1 MKRPC
6 TTLSGTRPRNSNSRS
21 DVMCSS
27 VSFRAFRAFGFF
39 PVISLSICGLR
50 CPVLRG
56 FRRSDSRD
64 MVQEIAV
71 RQALPQCLRGSFEFV
86 VKMAFLDWEA
96 AVLPLN
102 YARDINYLAVMDPEL
117 YCHHVDGSMLQPTYS
132 IRNVSF
138 KSFGRAV

>member
-21 DVMCSS
+21 AVMCSS

-39 PVISLSICGLR
+39 PVISLSICSLR

-56 FRRSDSRD
+56 FRRSDNRD
-64 MVQEIAV
+64 MVEEITV
-71 RQALPQCLRGSFEFV
+71 RQAFPQYLRGSFDFV
-86 VKMAFLDWEA
+86 VKMALLDWEA

-102 YARDINYLAVMDPEL
+102 YAREINHLADNCLPV
-117 YCHHVDGSMLQPTYS
+117 
-132 IRNVSF
+132 
-138 KSFGRAV
+138 

>member
-21 DVMCSS
+21 EVMCSS

-64 MVQEIAV
+64 VVQEIAV
-71 RQALPQCLRGSFEFV
+71 RQGLPQCLRGFFDVV
-86 VKMAFLDWEA
+86 VKMAFLDWEP

-102 YARDINYLAVMDPEL
+102 SARLVI
-117 YCHHVDGSMLQPTYS
+117 
-132 IRNVSF
+132 I
-138 KSFGRAV
+138 

>member
-27 VSFRAFRAFGFF
+27 VSFRAFRSFGFF

-102 YARDINYLAVMDPEL
+102 YARKVLK
-117 YCHHVDGSMLQPTYS
+117 MLCKQVGRICLFSVYS
-132 IRNVSF
+132 
-138 KSFGRAV
+138 

>member
-1 MKRPC
+1 
-6 TTLSGTRPRNSNSRS
+6 
-21 DVMCSS
+21 MCSS

-50 CPVLRG
+50 SPVLRG
-56 FRRSDSRD
+56 FRLSDSRD

-71 RQALPQCLRGSFEFV
+71 RQALPQCLWGSFEFV

-102 YARDINYLAVMDPEL
+102 YARGGTLISRDRA
-117 YCHHVDGSMLQPTYS
+117 
-132 IRNVSF
+132 IRQAPWRPRPA
-138 KSFGRAV
+138 GP